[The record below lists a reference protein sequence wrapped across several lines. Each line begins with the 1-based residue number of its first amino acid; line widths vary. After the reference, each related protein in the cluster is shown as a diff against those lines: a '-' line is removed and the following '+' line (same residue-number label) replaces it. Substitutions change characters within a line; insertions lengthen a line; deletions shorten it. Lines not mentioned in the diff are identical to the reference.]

1 MRLIRTLIPAA
12 LTAGLIIGLAGLPAA
27 AAVAATTAAVSSASA
42 GNDADNP
49 DAYILGP
56 GDQLKLFV
64 YGEADISGQTYLID
78 GLGFVSLPLIGQVH
92 VGGMTKGQ
100 VEQAVTEKYH
110 AGYLNDPKVNIEIV
124 AFRPFYILGEVQKPG
139 EYPFTH
145 GLTVM
150 AAVATAEGFT
160 YRANKHKVYVKHEGQ
175 KLEQALPLTS
185 ATPVMPGDTI
195 RIGERF
201 F

>member
-1 MRLIRTLIPAA
+1 MRSILALFLVLA
-12 LTAGLIIGLAGLPAA
+12 LTGAGACLTGLPAGAALAAEA
-27 AAVAATTAAVSSASA
+27 AAPASAS
-42 GNDADNP
+42 DADNP
-49 DAYILGP
+49 DAYLLGP
-56 GDQLKLFV
+56 GDQLKLYV
-64 YGEADISGQTYLID
+64 YGETDISGSTYLVD

-92 VGGMTKGQ
+92 VAGQTKTQ
-100 VEQAVTEKYH
+100 VEQAVTQKYR
-110 AGYLNDPKVNIEIV
+110 AGYLNDPKVNIEIT

-160 YRANKHKVYVKHEGQ
+160 YRANKHKVYVKAEGEKVEHQ
-175 KLEQALPLTS
+175 LPLTS
-185 ATPVMPGDTI
+185 GTPVHPGDTI